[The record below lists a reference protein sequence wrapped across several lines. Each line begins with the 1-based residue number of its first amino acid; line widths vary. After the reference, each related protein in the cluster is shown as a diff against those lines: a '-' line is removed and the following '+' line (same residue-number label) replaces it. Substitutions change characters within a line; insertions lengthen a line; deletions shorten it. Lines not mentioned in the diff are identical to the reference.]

1 MQLSDYQFDLPTEL
15 ISQYPA
21 SERTASRLLHL
32 DAFGVIADLAF
43 PDCLAHMQCGDIL
56 VLNDTKVIPA
66 RLFGKKVTGGQV
78 EVLIERV
85 LNDSQLL
92 AQVRASKAPKPG
104 AQIFIEGDTE
114 ACLTVT
120 GRQDNFFELSIDGV
134 DDIYQWLDCVGSLP
148 LPPYIERSDEH
159 EDMTRYQTVFAKDK
173 GAVAAPT
180 AGLHFDENLLQ
191 SIKAKGVQICT
202 VTLHVGAGTYQ
213 PVRVEN
219 VLEHKMHSERLSVNQ
234 QTCDLINQAKMNGN
248 QVIAVG
254 TTVVRSLET
263 AAQHSMIGENDATV
277 LLNKKQLL
285 RPFSGE
291 TEIFIYPGF
300 DFQVID
306 KLITNFHLSEST
318 LLMLVSAFSGR
329 ENIMQAYQH
338 AITEKYRFFSYGD
351 AMILEKT
358 GSTEL

>member
-1 MQLSDYQFDLPTEL
+1 VQLSDYHFDLPPEL
-15 ISQYPA
+15 IAQYPA
-21 SERTASRLLHL
+21 EQRTASRLLHL
-32 DAFGVIADLAF
+32 NASRELADLDF
-43 PDCLAHMQCGDIL
+43 PDCLSHMQSGDVL

-66 RLFGKKVTGGQV
+66 RLFGRKETGGQV

-85 LNDSQLL
+85 LNDTQLL
-92 AQVRASKAPKPG
+92 AQVRASKSPKPG
-104 AQIFIEGDTE
+104 TNLFIEDDSDVY
-114 ACLTVT
+114 LTVT
-120 GRQDNFFELSIDGV
+120 GRQDNFFELSIYGI

-159 EDMTRYQTVFAKDK
+159 EDIERYQTVFAKDK

-180 AGLHFDENLLQ
+180 AGLHFDEELLK
-191 SIKAKGVQICT
+191 SIKAKGVKVCT

-213 PVRVEN
+213 PVRVDN
-219 VLEHKMHSERLSVNQ
+219 LLEHKMHRERLSVNQ
-234 QTCDLINQAKMNGN
+234 QTCDVINDARKNGKK
-248 QVIAVG
+248 VIAVG

-263 AAQHSMIGENDATV
+263 AAKQSMHNQSDSLAAS
-277 LLNKKQLL
+277 LLLK
-285 RPFSGE
+285 PFTGE

-300 DFQVID
+300 KFQIID

-329 ENIMQAYQH
+329 DAIMIAYAH

-351 AMILEKT
+351 AMLLEKS
-358 GSTEL
+358 GSNDL